1 MLIRIRYNHS
11 KAKVIWAISTLSN
24 FSSNFLFVSKLL
36 FHLPY
41 LRKKSFLW
49 TLNSGGGEHYR
60 RPFQHKFG
68 ANVLL
73 LLYATL
79 HIYFQIGEH
88 PPPKKKKKKY
98 LNYLLIK
105 YIFLV
110 IATAANANKIF
121 PVQFFAMVS
130 LTHFS
135 PRRKTYGIEMW
146 YWAKMGSLT
155 RKRRCYA
162 NVLLSISK
170 IFYKKK
176 PVNGKRSML
185 LIVILSFRTFNHWGN
200 HFIISTK
207 QVVLRF

>member
-1 MLIRIRYNHS
+1 MEEANIIDALSSINLVQTCYCY
-11 KAKVIWAISTLSN
+11 STL
-24 FSSNFLFVSKLL
+24 LYIYISKLVN
-36 FHLPY
+36 
-41 LRKKSFLW
+41 
-49 TLNSGGGEHYR
+49 T
-60 RPFQHKFG
+60 
-68 ANVLL
+68 
-73 LLYATL
+73 
-79 HIYFQIGEH
+79 
-88 PPPKKKKKKY
+88 PPKKKKKF
-98 LNYLLIK
+98 NYLLIK

>member
-1 MLIRIRYNHS
+1 MEEADIID
-11 KAKVIWAISTLSN
+11 VLSSIN
-24 FSSNFLFVSKLL
+24 LVQTCYCYSALLYIYISKLVNTT
-36 FHLPY
+36 PAKKNKKNY
-41 LRKKSFLW
+41 LD
-49 TLNSGGGEHYR
+49 
-60 RPFQHKFG
+60 
-68 ANVLL
+68 
-73 LLYATL
+73 
-79 HIYFQIGEH
+79 
-88 PPPKKKKKKY
+88 
-98 LNYLLIK
+98 YLLIN

-121 PVQFFAMVS
+121 SIQFFAMVS

-155 RKRRCYA
+155 RKRRWYA
-162 NVLLSISK
+162 NILLSISK

-176 PVNGKRSML
+176 QVNRKRSML
-185 LIVILSFRTFNHWGN
+185 LIVILSFRTFNHGGN

>member
-1 MLIRIRYNHS
+1 MEEANIIDALSSINLVQTCY
-11 KAKVIWAISTLSN
+11 STL
-24 FSSNFLFVSKLL
+24 LYIYISKLVN
-36 FHLPY
+36 
-41 LRKKSFLW
+41 
-49 TLNSGGGEHYR
+49 T
-60 RPFQHKFG
+60 
-68 ANVLL
+68 
-73 LLYATL
+73 
-79 HIYFQIGEH
+79 
-88 PPPKKKKKKY
+88 PPKKKKKKKY

-105 YIFLV
+105 YIFFV

-185 LIVILSFRTFNHWGN
+185 LIVILSFRTFNHGGN
-200 HFIISTK
+200 HFIISTNK
-207 QVVLRF
+207 WSCVFSQT

>member
-1 MLIRIRYNHS
+1 MEEANIIYALSSINLVQTCYCY
-11 KAKVIWAISTLSN
+11 STL
-24 FSSNFLFVSKLL
+24 LYIYISKLVNN
-36 FHLPY
+36 P
-41 LRKKSFLW
+41 
-49 TLNSGGGEHYR
+49 
-60 RPFQHKFG
+60 PPP
-68 ANVLL
+68 
-73 LLYATL
+73 
-79 HIYFQIGEH
+79 
-88 PPPKKKKKKY
+88 PPPKKKKKN

-135 PRRKTYGIEMW
+135 PRRKTYDIEMW